1 MQVVKKINSL
11 NQILEKSRIRNKSIG
26 FVPTMGALHAGHLSL
41 VKLAQEDCDIV
52 VCSIF
57 INPTQFNDSSDLENY
72 PSDIEEDIL
81 LLEEQ
86 SCDILFIPNVQEM
99 YPQGPVTEQYLL
111 NGIDKVLEGRKRPG
125 HFDGVCTIVHR
136 LFSIVKPN
144 TAYFGEKDFQQV
156 AVIRQMVNSLSLP
169 IQINTGKTIRE
180 KEGLA
185 KSSRNTL
192 LSTTQRKKA
201 AHVYSSLQKI
211 KSLYGKIDCT
221 QLKEMIKDDLN
232 QVHDMRLDYIE
243 IVNPHTFS
251 PIQGKGTNEEAVALI
266 AVFLGKVRL
275 IDNLSLN
282 D

>member
-1 MQVVKKINSL
+1 MRVLTNINSL
-11 NQILEKSRIRNKSIG
+11 NQLLENSRVTNKSIG
-26 FVPTMGALHAGHLSL
+26 FVPTMGALHDGHLSL
-41 VKLAQEDCDIV
+41 VKLAQKDCDIV
-52 VCSIF
+52 VCSVF
-57 INPTQFNDSSDLENY
+57 INPTQFNDSNDLENY
-72 PSDIEEDIL
+72 PITIEEDIK

-86 SCDILFIPNVQEM
+86 SCDILFLPNVSEM
-99 YPQGPVTEQYLL
+99 YPEGLKTNQYLL

-180 KEGLA
+180 KDGLA
-185 KSSRNTL
+185 KSSRNIL

-201 AHVYSSLQKI
+201 TRIYVSLQKT
-211 KSLYGKIDCT
+211 KSLYGNVDCN
-221 QLKEMIKDDLN
+221 QLKEIIKDDVN
-232 QVHDMRLDYIE
+232 QVKDMRLDYIE
-243 IVNPHTFS
+243 IVNPHSFK
-251 PIQGKGTNEEAVALI
+251 PLQGKGTNEEAVALM

>member
-1 MQVVKKINSL
+1 MRVLTNINSL
-11 NQILEKSRIRNKSIG
+11 NQLLESSRNSNKSIG
-26 FVPTMGALHAGHLSL
+26 FVPTMGALHEGHLSL
-41 VKLAQEDCDIV
+41 VKLAQKDCDVV

-57 INPTQFNDSSDLENY
+57 INPTQFNDSNDLENY
-72 PSDIEEDIL
+72 PITIEEDIK

-86 SCDILFIPNVQEM
+86 SCDILFLPNVTEM
-99 YPQGPVTEQYLL
+99 YPQGLKTKQYQL

-144 TAYFGEKDFQQV
+144 IAYFGEKDFQQV
-156 AVIRQMVNSLSLP
+156 AVIKQMVNSLALTV
-169 IQINTGKTIRE
+169 QIKTGETIRE
-180 KEGLA
+180 KDGLA

-192 LSTTQRKKA
+192 LSVSQRQKA
-201 AHVYSSLQKI
+201 TYVYASLQKI
-211 KSLYGKIDCT
+211 KSLYGKLDCT
-221 QLKEMIKDDLN
+221 QLKEMIKDDIN
-232 QVHDMRLDYIE
+232 QLQDMQLDYVE
-243 IVNPHTFS
+243 IVNPHSFR
-251 PIQGKGTNEEAVALI
+251 PIQGKGTEEDAVALM